1 MKINEFVRSLDTWC
15 TNEELELLEK
25 LTEPRLINS
34 FEEREKFVL
43 ENLIRKSLVIKVNGN
58 ESVYVY
64 PNK

>member
-25 LTEPRLINS
+25 LTEPRLLNS

>member
-25 LTEPRLINS
+25 ITEPRLINS

>member
-1 MKINEFVRSLDTWC
+1 MKINEFVRSLDTWY